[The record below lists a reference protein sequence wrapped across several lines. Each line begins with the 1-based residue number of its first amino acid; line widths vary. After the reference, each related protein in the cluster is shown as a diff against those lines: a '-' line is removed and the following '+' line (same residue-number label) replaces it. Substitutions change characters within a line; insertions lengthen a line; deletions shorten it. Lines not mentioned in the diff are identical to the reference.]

1 MTTSRPPRPVKSSTQ
16 EDKGKVSIPKIQRRV
31 QRPIDHARDTLVD
44 RNDVARMLKIS
55 RSTIIRYE
63 KTGVLKP
70 VKLNKLS
77 GGRVRY
83 LAKDIVWLRD
93 KS

>member
-1 MTTSRPPRPVKSSTQ
+1 MTTSRPPRPEKSSLGA
-16 EDKGKVSIPKIQRRV
+16 DKEKVSIPKVQRIQRPV
-31 QRPIDHARDTLVD
+31 DHARDTLVD

-63 KTGVLKP
+63 KTGILKP